1 MASRVVPNTK
11 WKVLVAVVVWAVG
24 TAALM
29 LGWMRAANTPQPP
42 LLRGGPRRRLQQQQA
57 YTVDLY
63 LALFYVDHD
72 MAVQLAG
79 NDSANPLVA
88 TFCGAVNTQVRK
100 QL

>member
-1 MASRVVPNTK
+1 MASRVVPNKK
-11 WKVLVAVVVWAVG
+11 WRVLVAVVVWVVG

-29 LGWMRAANTPQPP
+29 LGWMRVVNTPQPP

-72 MAVQLAG
+72 VAIQLAG
-79 NDSANPLVA
+79 NDIANPLVA
-88 TFCGAVNTQVRK
+88 TFCGAVNAQVCK
-100 QL
+100 PF